1 MTADSSPPIP
11 SSVTFVMPNF
21 NHAEFLRESLS
32 ALFDQTR
39 PADRI
44 IFIDDGSTDDRSG
57 IIASLIKGRDDVTHI
72 RNPKNRG
79 VIACLNQGLDLVD
92 TEFVAFSAAD
102 DRLDRRFVERSLP
115 LLLRNAGAAL
125 SVAKI
130 IVTDGEGK
138 MIGERP
144 TFPPASGDRYISP
157 TEFARIIRARDN
169 FLIGQVAM
177 YRTAA
182 LKALGGF
189 DGKLASLADGMAM
202 RVLAARHG
210 FCFVDEVLGVWR
222 KHGGNY
228 SVKTAL
234 DTRGFDEILENAKVV
249 ARAAPVDG
257 FPPNFERLLE
267 RRIRFDAARVLLEN
281 RQFDIRET
289 WAKDKAE
296 YRTYLRYPA
305 LFRAL
310 SALAPPLAKF
320 LSLAALYLIYRPYHP
335 SAVLSFLTRRRRT
348 AKQRAEAPRPPPRTA
363 GPGSSSP

>member
-21 NHAEFLRESLS
+21 DHGEFLRESLS
-32 ALFDQTR
+32 ALFNQTR
-39 PADRI
+39 PAERVI
-44 IFIDDGSTDDRSG
+44 VINDGSTDDSND

-72 RNPKNRG
+72 QNSNNRG

-102 DRLDRRFVERSLP
+102 DCLDRRFVERSLP

-125 SVAKI
+125 SVARA
-130 IVTDGEGK
+130 IVTDSEGK

-144 TFPPASGDRYISP
+144 AFPPASGDRYISP
-157 TEFARIIRARDN
+157 RQFARIIRGRDN

-189 DGKLASLADGMAM
+189 DAKLASLADGMAM

-222 KHGGNY
+222 KHGENY

-234 DTRGFDEILENAKVV
+234 DPRAFDEMLENAKALVS
-249 ARAAPVDG
+249 AAQKEG

-267 RRIRFDAARVLLEN
+267 RRIRFDAARVWLEN
-281 RQFDIRET
+281 RQLDIREN

-310 SALAPPLAKF
+310 SALAPPVAKL

-335 SAVLSFLTRRRRT
+335 SVVLSFLTRRRRT
-348 AKQRAEAPRPPPRTA
+348 SKQGLST
-363 GPGSSSP
+363 